1 MSVSVASEP
10 GPDMRTAMGG
20 SAFAVDRPARIDLR
34 AVIPV
39 RTCIG
44 CRRTAAKPYLVRLVW
59 DAAAGA
65 VRADRRQV
73 LPGRGCYLHPGCGAA
88 AMKRRAVGRAL
99 RRVVDGEQVATL
111 LAAEGLT

>member
-1 MSVSVASEP
+1 
-10 GPDMRTAMGG
+10 MGG
-20 SAFAVDRPARIDLR
+20 SAFAVDGPARINSL

-44 CRRTAAKPYLVRLVW
+44 CRRSAAKPELVRLVW
-59 DAAAGA
+59 DAAADA

-73 LPGRGCYLHPGCGAA
+73 LPGRGCYLHPGCGVAA
-88 AMKRRAVGRAL
+88 VKRRAVGRAL
-99 RRVVDGEQVATL
+99 RRAVDGEQVATL